1 MLTCVSLHDF
11 SGNINNI
18 LLFGLVHKVKPYTK
32 KAEEKAILSG
42 LQYYCTTTDKKG
54 NQYKLFADADPALKI
69 TDTIALK
76 I

>member
-18 LLFGLVHKVKPYTK
+18 LLFGLVHKVKPYTTK
-32 KAEEKAILSG
+32 TEGKVIASG
-42 LQYYCTTTDKKG
+42 LQYYCTTTDKQG
-54 NQYKLFADADPALKI
+54 NQYKLFSDTDPCLKI
-69 TDTIALK
+69 ASTIALK